1 MNHYFYEGPVV
12 GFNNVI
18 TEKWKGDT
26 YAVSKKK
33 AISNLR
39 YQFKKQHGLVN
50 NTRISLLSVI
60 KED

>member
-12 GFNNVI
+12 GLNNII

-26 YAVSKKK
+26 YAVSEKK

-50 NTRISLLSVI
+50 NTKISLLGVV